1 METEIPKNLT
11 HWRKNLDARYVS
23 GEDLKASLHGLRPE
37 MVVCV
42 SDMKDAPTFDQ
53 STQKEVTKT
62 SLWLTDLQ
70 TKQVIYKPVILN
82 VSNAKFF
89 AKEFNSDYIEDWYNK
104 PVVLFAQADKRFG
117 HVARFKHY
125 YPPAK
130 VTDTNAL
137 SLLNTATN
145 LTELGEKWTSLSA
158 EEKKLPTVMALK
170 EQLKTKLS

>member
-1 METEIPKNLT
+1 METQTPNKT
-11 HWRKNLDARYVS
+11 HWRKNLDPRYIS

-37 MVVCV
+37 IVCCV
-42 SDMKDAPTFDQ
+42 TEMKDAPTFDQ

-70 TKQVIYKPVILN
+70 TKQLIYKPVILN

-104 PVVLFAQADKRFG
+104 PVVLFAQPDKRFG

-130 VTDTNAL
+130 VTDENATVI
-137 SLLNTATN
+137 LNKASTLA
-145 LTELGEKWTSLSA
+145 ELGELWGTLSP
-158 EEKKLPTVMALK
+158 EEKKLPTVVALK
-170 EQLKTKLS
+170 DSLKTKLS